1 MAPFGR
7 SARSLHGRASLMRAL
22 LFAVRPGAFDRG
34 EATAKIE
41 EIEEE

>member
-1 MAPFGR
+1 MG
-7 SARSLHGRASLMRAL
+7 GASLMLAPL
-22 LFAVRPGAFDRG
+22 LAVRPGAFDRS